1 MRASRRSAGPRD
13 PINARGATPE
23 FWNAERGGFVGD
35 PNCFHKLIV
44 WGDDAAVKHVLR
56 HKRFGLYATA
66 PETQFGTAET
76 ALHVAARRGHAE
88 IVQRLLDRGAWAGAR
103 DRRGRTPLEA
113 AREARDTGD
122 TSGGWELYEE
132 SLCAGDYDEVV
143 ALLTTGDIMPD
154 LYRDAG
160 GTYRTESPRR
170 KVPPCAR
177 AGSRAGPAIPWVY

>member
-1 MRASRRSAGPRD
+1 MGSEMCIRDRPRA
-13 PINARGATPE
+13 
-23 FWNAERGGFVGD
+23 
-35 PNCFHKLIV
+35 
-44 WGDDAAVKHVLR
+44 
-56 HKRFGLYATA
+56 
-66 PETQFGTAET
+66 
-76 ALHVAARRGHAE
+76 
-88 IVQRLLDRGAWAGAR
+88 AR

-154 LYRDAG
+154 SYRDAG